1 MGLDHSGF
9 RNQRKEIG
17 LYSSVRGEAIGE
29 FCIEKLHN
37 LAHNLKESLW
47 LLYQEHTSTVWVQM
61 SKIPIASV
69 QGKDGKSLY

>member
-9 RNQRKEIG
+9 RHQSKEIG
-17 LYSSVRGEAIGE
+17 LYSSVRGEAIGK

-37 LAHNLKESLW
+37 LTHNLKESLW
-47 LLYQEHTSTVWVQM
+47 LLYQEYTSTVWGQM

-69 QGKDGKSLY
+69 QEKDGRSLC